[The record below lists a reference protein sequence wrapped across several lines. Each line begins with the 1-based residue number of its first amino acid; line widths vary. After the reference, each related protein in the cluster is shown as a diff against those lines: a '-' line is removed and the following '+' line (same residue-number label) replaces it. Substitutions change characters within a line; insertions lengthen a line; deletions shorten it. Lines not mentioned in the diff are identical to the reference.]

1 MKPYFILS
9 LDGGGIR
16 GLLTAVLL
24 EQLETSVPGF
34 LQKVD
39 LFAGTSTGAILAL
52 GLAYGLTPTEARQL
66 YEERG
71 DYIFADSYLDDILD
85 VGFARGARYSN
96 NHLKLALQEI
106 FGDQTLGD
114 LPEKVLISSFDL
126 ENDSP
131 NSKNPHMWKPKFFHN
146 YGSDELDMNEPIVDV
161 ALRSA
166 AAPTYFPVY
175 QGYVDGGIV
184 ANNPSM
190 CALAQAK
197 AEGEKLDEMVLLSI
211 GTGLN
216 LRHLP
221 QQDADWGWMQWV
233 FQLRPRQ
240 DPPYESPLIDA
251 MLEGS
256 VGLADYQCRQ
266 LLGGRYHRLD
276 PELSQI
282 IPLDG
287 VKQISLLLET
297 AEEADIGSTI
307 AWLETQLQSNALPTT
322 APLD

>member
-1 MKPYFILS
+1 MDPYFILS

-16 GLLTAVLL
+16 GVLTAVLL
-24 EQLETSVPGF
+24 EKLEMAVPGF
-34 LQKVD
+34 LGKVD

-52 GLAYGLTPTEARQL
+52 GLAHGLSPTEARQL
-66 YEERG
+66 YEEKG
-71 DYIFADSYLDDILD
+71 DDIFANSYLDDLLD

-96 NHLKLALQEI
+96 DNLEAELQGI

-114 LPEKVLISSFDL
+114 LSRNVLISSFDL
-126 ENDSP
+126 ENDIP
-131 NSKNPHMWKPKFFHN
+131 NSPHPHMWKAKFFHN
-146 YGSDELDMNEPIVDV
+146 YGSDELDMAASIVDV

-197 AEGEKLDEMVLLSI
+197 AEGVELDEIVLLSV

-221 QQDADWGWMQWV
+221 QQDADWGWIQWV
-233 FQLRPRQ
+233 FQIRPLQ
-240 DPPYESPLIDA
+240 NPPYESPLIDA

-256 VGLADYQCRQ
+256 VGLADYQCQQ
-266 LLGGRYHRLD
+266 LLGDNYRRLD
-276 PELSQI
+276 PELPQV
-282 IPLDG
+282 IPLDA
-287 VKQISLLLET
+287 VDQIPLLLNT
-297 AEEADIGSTI
+297 AEDTEIDRAIT
-307 AWLETQLQSNALPTT
+307 WLKAQFKNEDLAT
-322 APLD
+322 AASG

>member
-1 MKPYFILS
+1 MEPYLILS

-24 EQLETSVPGF
+24 EKLETAVPGF
-34 LQKVD
+34 LEKVD

-52 GLAYGLTPTEARQL
+52 GLANGLSPTDLRQL
-66 YEERG
+66 YEEKG
-71 DYIFADSYLDDILD
+71 DIIFANSYLDDLLD

-96 NHLKLALQEI
+96 RNLKAELWDI
-106 FGDQTLGD
+106 FGNQMLGD
-114 LPEKVLISSFDL
+114 LPKNVLISTFDL
-126 ENDSP
+126 ENSIP
-131 NSKNPHMWKPKFFHN
+131 NSPHPHMWKAKFFHN
-146 YGSDELDMNEPIVDV
+146 YGSDELDMASLIVDV

-197 AEGEKLDEMVLLSI
+197 AEGKELEQIVLLSI
-211 GTGLN
+211 GTGIN
-216 LRHLP
+216 MRHLP

-233 FQLRPRQ
+233 FQIRPLQ

-256 VGLADYQCRQ
+256 VGLADYQCKQ
-266 LLGGRYHRLD
+266 MLVDNYHRLNPKLVQTISLD
-276 PELSQI
+276 EVDQ
-282 IPLDG
+282 IPL
-287 VKQISLLLET
+287 LLST
-297 AEEADIGSTI
+297 AEEAEIESTVI
-307 AWLETQLQSNALPTT
+307 WLRSQLQIENLITETQE
-322 APLD
+322 